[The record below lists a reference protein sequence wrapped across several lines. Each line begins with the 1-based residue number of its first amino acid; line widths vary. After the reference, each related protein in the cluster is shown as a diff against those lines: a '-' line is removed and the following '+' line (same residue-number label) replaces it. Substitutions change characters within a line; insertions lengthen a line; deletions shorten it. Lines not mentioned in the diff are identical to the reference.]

1 MQIQLVNFH
10 DFFFQTNESTLCSE
24 VFVNAPF
31 FISAEDA
38 GAGDARKSDEY
49 EETIIPAGKTHEV
62 ILSVEAVN
70 SYIAWDFSLR
80 QGALNMLL
88 VLC

>member
-1 MQIQLVNFH
+1 MSVMQIQLSIKYILCINYYFH

-38 GAGDARKSDEY
+38 GAMDAR
-49 EETIIPAGKTHEV
+49 
-62 ILSVEAVN
+62 
-70 SYIAWDFSLR
+70 
-80 QGALNMLL
+80 
-88 VLC
+88 